1 MVSYERLW
9 KTMEKKGISQYR
21 LINHYKISAGQIG
34 RMKKNMHVSTHTLE
48 VFCNIL
54 QNTSR
59 VWVETC
65 IFFFIHTLEVFCNIL
80 QCPVEDIVEV
90 ILDPQEPDGKEP
102 SSAGG
107 RAVGRTAAGARDAE
121 KAEGVTGDKAPG
133 KPGSRSGV
141 QGTGKAA
148 AATRDNTSGKPASRS
163 GVQGTG
169 KAAAA
174 TRDNASGKLASR
186 SGVQGTGKTAAVTG
200 EKPAGKAE
208 DRTGGKTAGKT
219 PAGSREGNK

>member
-34 RMKKNMHVSTHTLE
+34 RLKKNMHVSTHTLE
-48 VFCNIL
+48 
-54 QNTSR
+54 
-59 VWVETC
+59 E
-65 IFFFIHTLEVFCNIL
+65 FCNIL

-107 RAVGRTAAGARDAE
+107 RTAGRTAAGARDAK
-121 KAEGVTGDKAPG
+121 KAEGVTGDKAP
-133 KPGSRSGV
+133 
-141 QGTGKAA
+141 
-148 AATRDNTSGKPASRS
+148 GKPASRS

-174 TRDNASGKLASR
+174 T
-186 SGVQGTGKTAAVTG
+186 G
-200 EKPAGKAE
+200 EKLAGKAE
-208 DRTGGKTAGKT
+208 DRTGGKMAGKSPT
-219 PAGSREGNK
+219 GSREGNK

>member
-34 RMKKNMHVSTHTLE
+34 RMKKNMHVSTH
-48 VFCNIL
+48 I
-54 QNTSR
+54 
-59 VWVETC
+59 
-65 IFFFIHTLEVFCNIL
+65 LEVFCNIL

-107 RAVGRTAAGARDAE
+107 RTAGRTAAGARDAK
-121 KAEGVTGDKAPG
+121 KAEGVTGDKAP
-133 KPGSRSGV
+133 
-141 QGTGKAA
+141 
-148 AATRDNTSGKPASRS
+148 GKPASRS

-174 TRDNASGKLASR
+174 T
-186 SGVQGTGKTAAVTG
+186 G
-200 EKPAGKAE
+200 EKLAGKAE
-208 DRTGGKTAGKT
+208 DRTGGKMAGKSPT
-219 PAGSREGNK
+219 GSREGNK

>member
-54 QNTSR
+54 Q
-59 VWVETC
+59 
-65 IFFFIHTLEVFCNIL
+65 
-80 QCPVEDIVEV
+80 CPVEDIVEV

-102 SSAGG
+102 SSAGS
-107 RAVGRTAAGARDAE
+107 RTAGRTAAGARDAK

-133 KPGSRSGV
+133 KPESRSGV
-141 QGTGKAA
+141 QGTVKPAAASGDKASGKPESRSGIQGTVKPA
-148 AATRDNTSGKPASRS
+148 AAT
-163 GVQGTG
+163 
-169 KAAAA
+169 
-174 TRDNASGKLASR
+174 
-186 SGVQGTGKTAAVTG
+186 G
-200 EKPAGKAE
+200 EKLAGKAE
-208 DRTGGKTAGKT
+208 DRTGGKMAGKSPT
-219 PAGSREGNK
+219 GSREGNK

>member
-54 QNTSR
+54 Q
-59 VWVETC
+59 
-65 IFFFIHTLEVFCNIL
+65 
-80 QCPVEDIVEV
+80 CPVEDIVEV

-107 RAVGRTAAGARDAE
+107 RARDAE

>member
-54 QNTSR
+54 Q
-59 VWVETC
+59 
-65 IFFFIHTLEVFCNIL
+65 
-80 QCPVEDIVEV
+80 CPVEDIVEV

-107 RAVGRTAAGARDAE
+107 RAAGRTAAGARDAK
-121 KAEGVTGDKAPG
+121 KAEGVTRDKAPG
-133 KPGSRSGV
+133 KPEY
-141 QGTGKAA
+141 
-148 AATRDNTSGKPASRS
+148 
-163 GVQGTG
+163 
-169 KAAAA
+169 
-174 TRDNASGKLASR
+174 R

-200 EKPAGKAE
+200 DKPAGKAE
-208 DRTGGKTAGKT
+208 AHAGGKTDGKL
-219 PAGSREGNK
+219 PPGSREGNK

>member
-54 QNTSR
+54 Q
-59 VWVETC
+59 
-65 IFFFIHTLEVFCNIL
+65 
-80 QCPVEDIVEV
+80 CPVEDIVEV

-107 RAVGRTAAGARDAE
+107 RAVGRTAAGARDAK

-148 AATRDNTSGKPASRS
+148 AATRDN
-163 GVQGTG
+163 
-169 KAAAA
+169 
-174 TRDNASGKLASR
+174 ASGNLASR
-186 SGVQGTGKTAAVTG
+186 SGVQGAGKTAAVTG

>member
-54 QNTSR
+54 Q
-59 VWVETC
+59 
-65 IFFFIHTLEVFCNIL
+65 
-80 QCPVEDIVEV
+80 CPVEDIVEV

-107 RAVGRTAAGARDAE
+107 RAAGRTAAGARDAE
-121 KAEGVTGDKAPG
+121 KGVTGDKAPG

-141 QGTGKAA
+141 QGTGK
-148 AATRDNTSGKPASRS
+148 
-163 GVQGTG
+163 
-169 KAAAA
+169 
-174 TRDNASGKLASR
+174 
-186 SGVQGTGKTAAVTG
+186 TAAVTG
-200 EKPAGKAE
+200 EKLAGKAE

>member
-54 QNTSR
+54 Q
-59 VWVETC
+59 
-65 IFFFIHTLEVFCNIL
+65 
-80 QCPVEDIVEV
+80 CPVEDIVEV

-107 RAVGRTAAGARDAE
+107 RTAGRTAAGARDA
-121 KAEGVTGDKAPG
+121 KNVEGVTGDKAPG
-133 KPGSRSGV
+133 KP
-141 QGTGKAA
+141 
-148 AATRDNTSGKPASRS
+148 ASRS
-163 GVQGTG
+163 GVQGT
-169 KAAAA
+169 
-174 TRDNASGKLASR
+174 R
-186 SGVQGTGKTAAVTG
+186 KTAAVTG
-200 EKPAGKAE
+200 EKLAGKAE
-208 DRTGGKTAGKT
+208 DRIGGKMAGKSPT
-219 PAGSREGNK
+219 GSREGNT

>member
-54 QNTSR
+54 Q
-59 VWVETC
+59 
-65 IFFFIHTLEVFCNIL
+65 
-80 QCPVEDIVEV
+80 CPVEDIVEV
-90 ILDPQEPDGKEP
+90 ILDSQEPDGKEP
-102 SSAGG
+102 SSSGS
-107 RAVGRTAAGARDAE
+107 RAAGRTAAGARDAK
-121 KAEGVTGDKAPG
+121 KAEGVTGD
-133 KPGSRSGV
+133 
-141 QGTGKAA
+141 
-148 AATRDNTSGKPASRS
+148 
-163 GVQGTG
+163 

-186 SGVQGTGKTAAVTG
+186 SGVQGAGKTAAVTG

-208 DRTGGKTAGKT
+208 DRTGGKMAGKT
-219 PAGSREGNK
+219 PDGSREGNK

>member
-54 QNTSR
+54 Q
-59 VWVETC
+59 
-65 IFFFIHTLEVFCNIL
+65 
-80 QCPVEDIVEV
+80 CPVEDIVEV

-107 RAVGRTAAGARDAE
+107 RAAGRTAAGARDAE

-148 AATRDNTSGKPASRS
+148 A
-163 GVQGTG
+163 
-169 KAAAA
+169 
-174 TRDNASGKLASR
+174 
-186 SGVQGTGKTAAVTG
+186 VTG
-200 EKPAGKAE
+200 EKLAGKAE

>member
-54 QNTSR
+54 Q
-59 VWVETC
+59 
-65 IFFFIHTLEVFCNIL
+65 
-80 QCPVEDIVEV
+80 CPVEDIVEV

-107 RAVGRTAAGARDAE
+107 RAVGRTAAGARDAK
-121 KAEGVTGDKAPG
+121 KAEGVTGDKASG

-141 QGTGKAA
+141 QGAGKAA

-163 GVQGTG
+163 GVQG
-169 KAAAA
+169 A
-174 TRDNASGKLASR
+174 
-186 SGVQGTGKTAAVTG
+186 GKTAAVTG

-208 DRTGGKTAGKT
+208 DRTGGKTVGKT

>member
-34 RMKKNMHVSTHTLE
+34 RMKKNMHVS
-48 VFCNIL
+48 
-54 QNTSR
+54 S
-59 VWVETC
+59 
-65 IFFFIHTLEVFCNIL
+65 HTLEVFCNIL

-107 RAVGRTAAGARDAE
+107 RAVGRTAAGARDAK

-148 AATRDNTSGKPASRS
+148 AATRDN
-163 GVQGTG
+163 
-169 KAAAA
+169 
-174 TRDNASGKLASR
+174 ASGKLASR
-186 SGVQGTGKTAAVTG
+186 SGVQGAGKTAAVTG

>member
-54 QNTSR
+54 Q
-59 VWVETC
+59 
-65 IFFFIHTLEVFCNIL
+65 
-80 QCPVEDIVEV
+80 CPVEDIVEV
-90 ILDPQEPDGKEP
+90 ILDPQEPDEKEP
-102 SSAGG
+102 SSTGSRTA
-107 RAVGRTAAGARDAE
+107 GRTA
-121 KAEGVTGDKAPG
+121 
-133 KPGSRSGV
+133 SGV
-141 QGTGKAA
+141 QGTE
-148 AATRDNTSGKPASRS
+148 
-163 GVQGTG
+163 

-174 TRDNASGKLASR
+174 TRDNASGKPASR
-186 SGVQGTGKTAAVTG
+186 SGVQGAGKTAAVTG

-219 PAGSREGNK
+219 PAASREGNK

>member
-54 QNTSR
+54 Q
-59 VWVETC
+59 
-65 IFFFIHTLEVFCNIL
+65 
-80 QCPVEDIVEV
+80 CPVEDIVEV

-107 RAVGRTAAGARDAE
+107 RTAGRTAAGARDAK
-121 KAEGVTGDKAPG
+121 KAEGVTGDTAP
-133 KPGSRSGV
+133 
-141 QGTGKAA
+141 
-148 AATRDNTSGKPASRS
+148 GKPASRS

-174 TRDNASGKLASR
+174 T
-186 SGVQGTGKTAAVTG
+186 G
-200 EKPAGKAE
+200 EKLAGKAE
-208 DRTGGKTAGKT
+208 DRTGGKMAGKSPT
-219 PAGSREGNK
+219 GSREGNK

>member
-54 QNTSR
+54 Q
-59 VWVETC
+59 
-65 IFFFIHTLEVFCNIL
+65 
-80 QCPVEDIVEV
+80 CPVEDIVEV

-107 RAVGRTAAGARDAE
+107 RAAGRTAAGARDAE
-121 KAEGVTGDKAPG
+121 KAEG
-133 KPGSRSGV
+133 RH
-141 QGTGKAA
+141 
-148 AATRDNTSGKPASRS
+148 RR
-163 GVQGTG
+163 
-169 KAAAA
+169 
-174 TRDNASGKLASR
+174 
-186 SGVQGTGKTAAVTG
+186 
-200 EKPAGKAE
+200 
-208 DRTGGKTAGKT
+208 
-219 PAGSREGNK
+219 

>member
-54 QNTSR
+54 Q
-59 VWVETC
+59 
-65 IFFFIHTLEVFCNIL
+65 
-80 QCPVEDIVEV
+80 CPVEDIVEV

-107 RAVGRTAAGARDAE
+107 GRLEGPQPGPGMPKKRRASPEIRRLESQDPDPESREPGRPQQSPEKSQPERQKTVLAE
-121 KAEGVTGDKAPG
+121 KRLGRLRLVPERET
-133 KPGSRSGV
+133 SR
-141 QGTGKAA
+141 
-148 AATRDNTSGKPASRS
+148 
-163 GVQGTG
+163 
-169 KAAAA
+169 
-174 TRDNASGKLASR
+174 
-186 SGVQGTGKTAAVTG
+186 
-200 EKPAGKAE
+200 
-208 DRTGGKTAGKT
+208 
-219 PAGSREGNK
+219 

>member
-54 QNTSR
+54 Q
-59 VWVETC
+59 
-65 IFFFIHTLEVFCNIL
+65 
-80 QCPVEDIVEV
+80 CPVEEIVEV

-107 RAVGRTAAGARDAE
+107 RAVGRTAAGARDAK

-141 QGTGKAA
+141 QGA
-148 AATRDNTSGKPASRS
+148 
-163 GVQGTG
+163 
-169 KAAAA
+169 
-174 TRDNASGKLASR
+174 
-186 SGVQGTGKTAAVTG
+186 GKTAAVTG

>member
-54 QNTSR
+54 Q
-59 VWVETC
+59 
-65 IFFFIHTLEVFCNIL
+65 
-80 QCPVEDIVEV
+80 CPVEDIVEV

-107 RAVGRTAAGARDAE
+107 RAVGRTAAGARDAK

-133 KPGSRSGV
+133 KPG
-141 QGTGKAA
+141 
-148 AATRDNTSGKPASRS
+148 SRS

-200 EKPAGKAE
+200 EKLAGKAE